1 MRTPMW
7 KASKFGPALIAMI
20 VVVALAV
27 LALGIAFEPPAR
39 AQTPPGQARP
49 MITQSI
55 VEANLIRLFG
65 NVRPEATAANDR
77 GRVPDNFSME
87 HMLLQLK
94 RPPAQEQALNRLI
107 DQMHDPASP
116 NFQRWLSP
124 DQFGAQF
131 GPAASDVQ
139 QVTGWLQRHGFGVN
153 VVYPS
158 GMTIDFS
165 GNAGQVF
172 AAFHTEIHYLQAR
185 GATHFAN
192 MSDPQIPAALASA
205 VVGIVSLNDFMP
217 RPIVRKPKVDY
228 SVGSGNYLVTPADLA
243 TIYNFTPLFI
253 NGMSGQNQT
262 IYLIEDSDLY
272 STGDWTTF
280 RATFGLSGYTGAS
293 LSTVHPAPP
302 SGSNNCSAPGVNG
315 DDGEAILDAE
325 YASAAAPSAAIVM
338 ATCRSSFSTFGGLI
352 AIQNLING
360 ANPPAIISL
369 SYGECEASNGASGN
383 AAFNAIFQ
391 QGVAEGVSIFVA
403 SGDEDAGGCD
413 SGTAV
418 THGIGVSAF
427 ASTPYNVAVGG
438 TDFSDTYFGTNTTYW
453 NSANTAADG
462 SATSYIPEIP
472 WNDSCASQ
480 LLAAFLGNATTYG
493 VSGFCN
499 SSAGANFL
507 NNIGGSGGP
516 SGCATGSP
524 SASGVVSGSC
534 TGYPKPSWQAGV
546 VGIPNDGV
554 RGLPDVSLFAANG
567 LWGHYYVFCYSDPT
581 SGYGGAPCTGAP
593 SGWSAAGGTSFA
605 TPIMAGI
612 QALINQNAEGRQG
625 NPNYRYY
632 LLAANQYGASGDSSC
647 NSSNGNAVASACIF
661 YDVTLGDI
669 DANCTGSNNCYTPSG
684 ANGVLSTSNGS
695 YAPAYGATTGWDFA
709 TGIGSVNVAN
719 LVMSWNSAAPVALA
733 NNMTASGPQ
742 GGPFSPT
749 SFSYTLSA
757 ASGSVGY
764 SISGVPTWLSA
775 SATSGTASSGTTV
788 TFTINTNAKSLAA
801 NTYNATITFTS
812 GTGQSIQRTAT
823 LTVTPPALQVSGPG
837 ITPSGQQGGPFSPT
851 SFGYSLSATGG
862 SLKYAITNLPSW
874 LTVSPASGTLTTK
887 ATAVTFRINAT
898 AADKLAASTY
908 VGSINFN
915 NTTNGQGNTTRVA
928 TLTVAP
934 KHYTIAVS
942 ASPSADG
949 TVGGGGTFLGGSS
962 QTVTATP
969 NGTHSFVHWTR
980 SGTVV
985 STSESYTFTLTANTT
1000 LVADFK

>member
-1 MRTPMW
+1 
-7 KASKFGPALIAMI
+7 
-20 VVVALAV
+20 
-27 LALGIAFEPPAR
+27 
-39 AQTPPGQARP
+39 
-49 MITQSI
+49 
-55 VEANLIRLFG
+55 
-65 NVRPEATAANDR
+65 
-77 GRVPDNFSME
+77 
-87 HMLLQLK
+87 
-94 RPPAQEQALNRLI
+94 
-107 DQMHDPASP
+107 
-116 NFQRWLSP
+116 
-124 DQFGAQF
+124 
-131 GPAASDVQ
+131 
-139 QVTGWLQRHGFGVN
+139 
-153 VVYPS
+153 
-158 GMTIDFS
+158 
-165 GNAGQVF
+165 
-172 AAFHTEIHYLQAR
+172 
-185 GATHFAN
+185 
-192 MSDPQIPAALASA
+192 
-205 VVGIVSLNDFMP
+205 
-217 RPIVRKPKVDY
+217 
-228 SVGSGNYLVTPADLA
+228 
-243 TIYNFTPLFI
+243 
-253 NGMSGQNQT
+253 
-262 IYLIEDSDLY
+262 
-272 STGDWTTF
+272 
-280 RATFGLSGYTGAS
+280 
-293 LSTVHPAPP
+293 
-302 SGSNNCSAPGVNG
+302 
-315 DDGEAILDAE
+315 
-325 YASAAAPSAAIVM
+325 
-338 ATCRSSFSTFGGLI
+338 
-352 AIQNLING
+352 
-360 ANPPAIISL
+360 
-369 SYGECEASNGASGN
+369 
-383 AAFNAIFQ
+383 
-391 QGVAEGVSIFVA
+391 
-403 SGDEDAGGCD
+403 
-413 SGTAV
+413 
-418 THGIGVSAF
+418 
-427 ASTPYNVAVGG
+427 
-438 TDFSDTYFGTNTTYW
+438 
-453 NSANTAADG
+453 
-462 SATSYIPEIP
+462 
-472 WNDSCASQ
+472 
-480 LLAAFLGNATTYG
+480 
-493 VSGFCN
+493 
-499 SSAGANFL
+499 
-507 NNIGGSGGP
+507 
-516 SGCATGSP
+516 
-524 SASGVVSGSC
+524 
-534 TGYPKPSWQAGV
+534 
-546 VGIPNDGV
+546 
-554 RGLPDVSLFAANG
+554 
-567 LWGHYYVFCYSDPT
+567 
-581 SGYGGAPCTGAP
+581 
-593 SGWSAAGGTSFA
+593 
-605 TPIMAGI
+605 
-612 QALINQNAEGRQG
+612 
-625 NPNYRYY
+625 
-632 LLAANQYGASGDSSC
+632 
-647 NSSNGNAVASACIF
+647 VASACIF

-719 LVMSWNSAAPVALA
+719 LVMSWNSAAPVPALQVALA

-764 SISGVPTWLSA
+764 SISGVPTWLTA